1 MVALTVDGEDLSDMR
16 PRRLVQLQAREGG
29 QWLVELELEL
39 FGPDLGWAGEVT
51 AYCCA
56 ELGICEESDSR
67 PFVPGMPQSKH
78 ASSTALLANRRLGT
92 APMRYP
98 SLDHV
103 PRILAFPRWGNW
115 EKPQSV

>member
-1 MVALTVDGEDLSDMR
+1 MVALTVEGEDLSDMR
-16 PRRLVQLQAREGG
+16 PRGLVPLQAREGA

-51 AYCCA
+51 AYCCG

-67 PFVPGMPQSKH
+67 PFVPGVPQSKD
-78 ASSTALLANRRLGT
+78 ASSTALLANSRLGT
-92 APMRYP
+92 APMRYL
-98 SLDHV
+98 SLDDV
-103 PRILAFPRWGNW
+103 PRILAFPGWGNW